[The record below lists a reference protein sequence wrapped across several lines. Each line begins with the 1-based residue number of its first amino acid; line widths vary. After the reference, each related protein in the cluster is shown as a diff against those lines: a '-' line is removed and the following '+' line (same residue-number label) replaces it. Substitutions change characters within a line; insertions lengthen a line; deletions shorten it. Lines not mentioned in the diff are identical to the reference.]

1 VTGGSEQ
8 DLSELAAAYVLGAL
22 DPAET
27 QAFEAYLAT
36 SPAAQ
41 REVTQYREVSAL
53 LAIGKPAGA
62 PSAGLRARVLERV
75 ARDKVVPMRGRA
87 PWAAWAALAASLVAV
102 AALGVSQRGL
112 RERLSALEATIT
124 SLKDR
129 LSAREAELAV
139 REAELN
145 SILDPNVVLTRMGT
159 PGTPQP
165 VVQLF
170 WNRRSNL
177 ILAHAFNLPPAAS
190 RRAYQLWFIPKNGKP
205 IPSVVFNTEPSGHG
219 LIQKIP
225 VPQGVEL
232 TAAAITDEPETG
244 SPQPT
249 TTPFLVASLA
259 PTAS

>member
-8 DLSELAAAYVLGAL
+8 DPSELAAAYALGAL
-22 DPAET
+22 EPEEAR
-27 QAFEAYLAT
+27 AFEAYLAT
-36 SPAAQ
+36 SPEAQ
-41 REVTQYREVSAL
+41 REVAQYREVSAL
-53 LAIGKPAGA
+53 LALGAPLSA
-62 PSAGLRARVLERV
+62 PSADLRARVLER
-75 ARDKVVPMRGRA
+75 ATREKVVPMRGRT

-102 AALGVSQRGL
+102 AGLGLSQRAL
-112 RERLSALEATIT
+112 REQLAARNATIT
-124 SLKDR
+124 SLQDS
-129 LSAREAELAV
+129 LSAREAKLAA

-170 WNRRSNL
+170 WNRHSNL
-177 ILAHAFNLPPAAS
+177 IMAHAFHLPPAAS
-190 RRAYQLWFIPKNGKP
+190 HRAYQLWFIPKNGKP

-219 LIQKIP
+219 LVQQIP

-249 TTPFLVASLA
+249 TTPFLVASLT

>member
-8 DLSELAAAYVLGAL
+8 DLSELAAAYALGAL
-22 DPAET
+22 DPAEAR
-27 QAFEAYLAT
+27 AFEAYLAT

-41 REVTQYREVSAL
+41 REVAQYREVSAL
-53 LAIGKPAGA
+53 LALGTPAGA
-62 PSAGLRARVLERV
+62 PAADLRARVLER
-75 ARDKVVPMRGRA
+75 ATRERVVPLRTRT

-102 AALGVSQRGL
+102 AGLALSQRGIRQQL
-112 RERLSALEATIT
+112 ASREATIT
-124 SLKDR
+124 SLQDS
-129 LSAREAELAV
+129 LSAREATLAV

-145 SILDPNVVLTRMGT
+145 AILDPNVVLTRMGT

-170 WNRRSNL
+170 WNRHSNL
-177 ILAHAFNLPPAAS
+177 MLAHAFHLPPAAS
-190 RRAYQLWFIPKNGKP
+190 RRAYQLWFIPRNGKP
-205 IPSVVFNTEPSGHG
+205 IPSVVFNTELSGHA
-219 LIQKIP
+219 LVQQIP